1 MNPQGNKKFSE
12 LGLLPEICAAAESYG
27 WKYATNIQE
36 TTIPRAVKGED
47 VAGMAQTGSGKTGAY
62 LLPVLNNLI
71 AAGKPSKFA
80 IILAP
85 ARELVLQIKE
95 VCESLCKSL
104 GDISIVTAYGGVSD
118 VEQMTQLSKQPN
130 IIIATPGRISQLLT
144 EAKGFKINTVKVI
157 VVDEADKMAGISFY
171 DDIRVVVASA
181 AKPRQLLLFSATMPK
196 DVEKL
201 AELSLS
207 SASVV
212 KLTSSQEVPKSL
224 SEYMVVVPPSFKQET
239 VLATLLE
246 ENDQESILVFVETCR
261 IAIILHDTLESLGF
275 SVAIAHG
282 RMDQES
288 REKQIELFKLGEKK
302 VLISTNVVGRG
313 IDLPRIDI
321 VINYD
326 VPPKPKEYIHRSGR
340 AGRANREGIAITMV
354 TKDSLND
361 YSKLENFL
369 KRKLARKTIDEE
381 DLQHWEPL
389 VIKSKQEA
397 VEKYKI
403 ASREKQAK

>member
-1 MNPQGNKKFSE
+1 MDPHGDKKFSE

-27 WKYATNIQE
+27 WKYATKIQE
-36 TTIPRAVKGED
+36 TTIPKAVKGED

-62 LLPVLNNLI
+62 LLPLLNNLI
-71 AAGKPSKFA
+71 SAGKPSKYA

-85 ARELVLQIKE
+85 SRELVLQIKE

-104 GDISIVTAYGGVSD
+104 GGISIVTAYGGVSD
-118 VEQMTQLSKQPN
+118 VEQMTQLAKQPN

-181 AKPRQLLLFSATMPK
+181 AKPRQLLLFSATMPH
-196 DVEKL
+196 DVERL

-207 SASVV
+207 NASVV
-212 KLTSSQEVPKSL
+212 KLTSRQEVPKSL
-224 SEYMVVVPPSFKQET
+224 SEYMIVVPPSYKQET
-239 VLATLLE
+239 VLAAFLE
-246 ENDQESILVFVETCR
+246 ENGQESILVFVDTCR
-261 IAIILHDTLESLGF
+261 IAQILHGILNTLGF
-275 SVAIAHG
+275 STAIAHG
-282 RMDQES
+282 KMDQES

-302 VLISTNVVGRG
+302 ILISTNVVGRG

-321 VINYD
+321 VVNYD
-326 VPPKPKEYIHRSGR
+326 VPSNPKEYIHRSGR
-340 AGRANREGIAITMV
+340 AGRANREGVAITMV
-354 TKDSLND
+354 TRDSLND
-361 YSKLENFL
+361 YAKLENFL
-369 KRKLARKTIDEE
+369 KRKLTRKIIEE
-381 DLQHWEPL
+381 DDLKHWEPL
-389 VIKSKQEA
+389 VTNAKNET

-403 ASREKQAK
+403 ASREKQSK